1 MRFGLGGFGRGLR
14 WGAGRRRGDP
24 VTTVIVLVF
33 VLVAGGLERSLAHI
47 DVQWF
52 ERMGVLAIVGL
63 LLASVV
69 VWLVLRVRRD
79 RAAEAELIASSPTA
93 DVVAVRFA
101 VEASAA
107 PKLLR
112 DLARS
117 ARKPPG
123 ERLAA
128 VTQRLLEAQ
137 LDHRLVGL
145 ETTKPLPETAA
156 AELFFFWSDG
166 ARGRYAKPEAD
177 AAKDGLVVVC
187 LHVETSEEIPDLD
200 PKDPKSALATLE
212 TLRDHPR
219 TVRRVD
225 LWASRAPLPEPR
237 LRELD
242 PVLVPAR
249 G

>member
-1 MRFGLGGFGRGLR
+1 MRLGLGGFGRGVR
-14 WGAGRRRGDP
+14 WGAGRRHGPMDP
-24 VTTVIVLVF
+24 LTATL
-33 VLVAGGLERSLAHI
+33 LVAVAVIAALLEHSRIDLVWLERGSI
-47 DVQWF
+47 
-52 ERMGVLAIVGL
+52 LAIVGML
-63 LLASVV
+63 VLVLV
-69 VWLVLRVRRD
+69 VWLIGRVRAD
-79 RAAEAELIASSPTA
+79 RAAERELLASSPTA
-93 DVVAVRFA
+93 DVVALRFA
-101 VEASAA
+101 VDASAA
-107 PKLLR
+107 PKILR
-112 DLARS
+112 ELAIS
-117 ARKPPG
+117 ARRPLA

-128 VTQRLLEAQ
+128 VTQRLIDAQ

-145 ETTKPLPETAA
+145 ETTHPLPETAA

-166 ARGRYAKPEAD
+166 ARARYARPED
-177 AAKDGLVVVC
+177 RSKDGLVVVC

-225 LWASRAPLPEPR
+225 LWASRAPIPEAR